1 MRKKK
6 KMKKKTQLVEV
17 EVEVEV
23 EGRKAALRPAL
34 SVSNS
39 PYYCTVE
46 AKY

>member
-6 KMKKKTQLVEV
+6 KMRKKTQLV

>member
-1 MRKKK
+1 MWKKK
-6 KMKKKTQLVEV
+6 KMKKKTQLV